1 MELKKGFFFSLDAFM
16 ALSLF
21 VLILISMYL
30 FFINSSDLNQQ
41 YYFSEDLFDVFSNIK
56 LEELELV
63 KYPQIIML
71 SLGGGINNSNLS
83 LSEIIVD
90 FSINGNSESASILIE
105 DLTEGLVPARF
116 GISFELEEEIFSR
129 GEERQALVARSR
141 LLSG

>member
-90 FSINGNSESASILIE
+90 FSINGNS
-105 DLTEGLVPARF
+105 
-116 GISFELEEEIFSR
+116 
-129 GEERQALVARSR
+129 
-141 LLSG
+141 